1 MPALDTTDS
10 AILDVAGV
18 GAGPSNLS
26 LAALMHRTPTLTAR
40 FFDRQPRLRWHPGL
54 LLPGSALQ
62 VSCLKDLV
70 TLVDPTNP
78 HSFLAFLADHRRLYR
93 AIIADRMRVPR
104 REFEA
109 YLQWVAS
116 RLPQVRYNST
126 VHSITL
132 ADPGFRLVL
141 EGGEVTSRHA
151 VIGTGTV
158 RFIPKIASGLL
169 GESLLH
175 AADFQTVR
183 PVVAGR
189 RVAVIG
195 GGQTGAELVEQ
206 MLAPEQPEQRPMEL
220 TWISRRANLLP
231 IDDSP
236 FANEWFVPA
245 YARHFAGLPWDR
257 RQQLIRDQTL
267 ASDGISAQQLASLYH
282 RLYDLTHLDN
292 HPNPCRIGLEQ
303 DVVAITR
310 RGEGWCL
317 DVRHQP
323 TGTLRQVDA
332 DLVVLATGF
341 RQTLPDC
348 LAPLA
353 GRFERN
359 PDGSPKLRDDF
370 SVVWDG
376 PARHKLFVQ
385 NGSRSTIGVADP
397 NLSLLAWR
405 AALILNSIAGQ
416 TIYDIE
422 TAQSAIDW
430 SQTSLGPVAAAERA
444 VA

>member
-1 MPALDTTDS
+1 MSTTDTAKS
-10 AILDVAGV
+10 PILDVAGI
-18 GAGPSNLS
+18 GAGPANLS
-26 LAALMHRTPTLTAR
+26 LAALMHRTPTLAAR
-40 FFDRQPRLRWHPGL
+40 FFDRQSNFRWHPGL

-109 YLQWVAS
+109 YLQWVAR
-116 RLPQVRYNST
+116 RLPQVKYNSK
-126 VHSITL
+126 VHSLSLTD
-132 ADPGFRLVL
+132 AGFRLVL

-158 RFIPKIASGLL
+158 PFIPTIAKGLL
-169 GESLLH
+169 GGSLLH
-175 AADFQTVR
+175 AADFQIAR
-183 PVVAGR
+183 PVFAGR

-206 MLAPEQPEQRPMEL
+206 MLAPDQPDQRPTEL

-257 RQQLIRDQTL
+257 RQQLIHDQTL
-267 ASDGISAQQLASLYH
+267 ASDGISAQQLTSLYH
-282 RLYDLTHLDN
+282 RLYDLTHLEDQ
-292 HPNPCRIGLEQ
+292 PEPCRIGLEQ
-303 DVVAITR
+303 DVIAITR
-310 RGEGWCL
+310 QGAAWRL
-317 DVRHQP
+317 DVQHQP
-323 TGTLRQVDA
+323 TGDVRQVEA

-341 RQTLPDC
+341 RQTLPEC

-353 GRFERN
+353 GQFDCN
-359 PDGSPKLRDDF
+359 PDGSPKLRSDF

-376 PARHKLFVQ
+376 PARHKLFIQ

-405 AALILNSIAGQ
+405 SALILNSIAGQ

-422 TAQSAIDW
+422 TARSAIDW
-430 SQTSLGPVAAAERA
+430 SQSSLGPISGTERA